1 MFIVNLQM
9 IIDLVSVMLIAVA
22 SIALVVSTVMI
33 GVITSNSVIE
43 RTREIGI
50 LRSLGARKMDIR
62 HVFIAETSIIGLF
75 SGLMG
80 ILVTYIFCPI
90 ISAIIE
96 AVVGVPSLLH
106 FHPLHALLLVVLSL
120 VLTVI
125 SGIIPAV
132 GASRKNVVD
141 ALRVE

>member
-1 MFIVNLQM
+1 MFIYNLTM
-9 IIDLVSVMLIAVA
+9 IIDLVSLMLVAVA

-50 LRSLGARKMDIR
+50 LRSLGARKRDIR
-62 HVFIAETSIIGLF
+62 NVFIAETSLIGLAG
-75 SGLMG
+75 GLIG
-80 ILVTYIFCPI
+80 IVLTYILCPI
-90 ISAIIE
+90 ISVIIG
-96 AVVGVPSLLH
+96 ALSGVENLLH
-106 FHPLHALLLVVLSL
+106 FHPLHALLLVVLSF

-125 SGIIPAV
+125 SGILPAI

-141 ALRVE
+141 ALRVD